1 MPIDLNK
8 MRNILLFL
16 FCSLFASWAFGQD
29 AEGVYTKVDENPAPT
44 KTVKPSYPS
53 SLKSEGVS
61 GLVAVQ
67 IVIDEKG
74 EVLDAKATKSSHPD
88 FEKPALEAVK
98 KWKFKPAKKD
108 GKEVKVR
115 VTIPFRFNLE
125 D

>member
-1 MPIDLNK
+1 MT
-8 MRNILLFL
+8 MRSSFLVLFFL
-16 FCSLFASWAFGQD
+16 AVANFLIAQD
-29 AEGVYTKVDENPAPT
+29 GEIFTKVDENPAPT

-74 EVLDAKATKSSHPD
+74 EVIDAKATKSSHPD
-88 FEKPALEAVK
+88 FEKPALDAIR